1 MTIILWY
8 NFFMQDIQLNSII
21 NFAPYIAF
29 TIACL
34 ILYLTRKMTFTITI
48 IMILFTV
55 IARSV
60 IFIITGGTD
69 MWWIVIIQAFIATVI
84 FIILVLL
91 MSNVSW
97 ETLLIMSS
105 MLAFTPIPDGI
116 PAFLG
121 TYLLITLYGIFK
133 LDFSEIKR
141 VFYDALIS
149 SGFGQ
154 GLPNYE
160 HLPDK
165 ETKKGQARVTLLPFI
180 LIAYSLN
187 ALYYILSP
195 YWMES

>member
-1 MTIILWY
+1 MLWY
-8 NFFMQDIQLNSII
+8 NFYMQDIQLNSIL
-21 NFAPYIAF
+21 NFAPYIGF
-29 TIACL
+29 TLICL
-34 ILYLTRKMTFTITI
+34 ILYLVRKMTFAITI
-48 IMILFTV
+48 GMIILTV
-55 IARSV
+55 IVRS
-60 IFIITGGTD
+60 IIVFRFETISV
-69 MWWIVIIQAFIATVI
+69 WWIVIVQAGIATII
-84 FIILVLL
+84 FIILVLF

-121 TYLLITLYGIFK
+121 TYILITLYGIFK
-133 LDFSEIKR
+133 LDFREIKR

-165 ETKKGQARVTLLPFI
+165 ETKKGQTRVTLLPFI